1 MNEKFKK
8 TLATSIL
15 SIAVIRGIMEC
26 AKREEEKSKIPVH
39 QIPPKD
45 FPNQQK
51 EVPIQGNIPVWGFSI
66 AQL

>member
-8 TLATSIL
+8 TLASSIL
-15 SIAVIRGIMEC
+15 SVAVITGLMEY
-26 AKREEEKSKIPVH
+26 AKREEEKLKIQVD

-45 FPNQQK
+45 FSNQQK
-51 EVPIQGNIPVWGFSI
+51 EVPIQGFIPVWGFSI

>member
-15 SIAVIRGIMEC
+15 SVAVITGLMEY
-26 AKREEEKSKIPVH
+26 AKREEEKLKIPVDR
-39 QIPPKD
+39 IPPKD
-45 FPNQQK
+45 FPNQRK
-51 EVPIQGNIPVWGFSI
+51 EVPIQGVIPVWGFSI

>member
-1 MNEKFKK
+1 MNEKLKK

-26 AKREEEKSKIPVH
+26 AKREEEKSKISVD

-45 FPNQQK
+45 FSN
-51 EVPIQGNIPVWGFSI
+51 
-66 AQL
+66 

>member
-1 MNEKFKK
+1 MNEKLKK

-26 AKREEEKSKIPVH
+26 AKREEDKIKVPVD

-45 FPNQQK
+45 FPN
-51 EVPIQGNIPVWGFSI
+51 
-66 AQL
+66 

>member
-15 SIAVIRGIMEC
+15 SVVVITGLLEY
-26 AKREEEKSKIPVH
+26 AKREEEKLKIPVN
-39 QIPPKD
+39 QIPPKN

-51 EVPIQGNIPVWGFSI
+51 EAPIQGNIPVWGFSI

>member
-15 SIAVIRGIMEC
+15 SIAVISGIMEC
-26 AKREEEKSKIPVH
+26 AKREAEKLKIPVD

-45 FPNQQK
+45 FSNQQK
-51 EVPIQGNIPVWGFSI
+51 EAPIQGNIPVWGFSI

>member
-15 SIAVIRGIMEC
+15 SVAVIAGLMEY
-26 AKREEEKSKIPVH
+26 AKRDEEKLKIPVD

-45 FPNQQK
+45 FPN
-51 EVPIQGNIPVWGFSI
+51 
-66 AQL
+66 